1 MEEKIV
7 SLKVNDNIDKTI
19 AATKSLKA
27 QLREAVAEVQQ
38 LSEKYGESS
47 EQAVQAAKRAAGLKD
62 RIEDAND
69 AVQAFKGE
77 GAFLA
82 TSKAIGAAASGLAA
96 VQGGLGLIGVEGENV
111 EKTILKVQSAMA
123 LSQGLAGLED
133 AGRSF
138 KQMGV
143 VAAQALKGIR
153 TGIAATGIG
162 VLLVALGAVVAYW
175 DDIKEAVSGVSEEQ
189 KELNKLSKEQL
200 DAEQKK
206 LETIDAQDNVLKLQ
220 GKTEK
225 EILALKQKQV
235 TGVINLAKADI
246 TRAENLKKLE
256 LAAAERNFKILK
268 QITTFAAQVSVA
280 GLRIIATPL
289 DILIKTANAVS
300 KVLGFGEI
308 TAINLNEELTK
319 LAELG
324 ADTVSKFV
332 FNPEEVAANGDAAIA
347 TAKDRVNKLLNQQ
360 AGYILQSQAI
370 DKEAAN
376 KKAADNKTAEEKALA
391 AEKKR
396 EQDFLDNLTKQG
408 QAAKDAN
415 DAFLDEQKSANEQLN
430 AIKDAN
436 IARDAKDLEIRGQM
450 ASTDIAIAGNTYK
463 AKKEFSDKEIA
474 DTEAVTQARIISA
487 QAIGNAMGVLSD
499 VIGRETAA
507 GKAMGVAQ
515 ALINTYIG
523 ASEVIKQKSTLPSP
537 FDVITKVANVAT
549 ILATG
554 FSTVRQLT
562 KVQVPGRGAGGGGAS
577 ASMSSVSS
585 GMAQSASPQFNVV
598 GTSGALAS
606 QVQSVTA
613 PQAPIKAF
621 VVSNDVT
628 TAQSLDRNIVKSATL
643 G

>member
-430 AIKDAN
+430 ALKDAN
-436 IARDAKDLEIRGQM
+436 IARDANDLLVRGQM

-463 AKKEFSDKEIA
+463 AKKELSEAAVKVAEEEFAARQKLNDATVAGLMVVSDL
-474 DTEAVTQARIISA
+474 V
-487 QAIGNAMGVLSD
+487 
-499 VIGRETAA
+499 GRETGK
-507 GKAMGVAQ
+507 GKALAVA
-515 ALINTYIG
+515 ASLINTYSAIAG
-523 ASEVIKQKSTLPSP
+523 QLKAFAGVPIPGYAIVQA
-537 FDVITKVANVAT
+537 ITTGLAGFAAVKN
-549 ILATG
+549 IL
-554 FSTVRQLT
+554 
-562 KVQVPGRGAGGGGAS
+562 KVQVPNGGGGGGGATPAPSSMGAGASTAS
-577 ASMSSVSS
+577 A
-585 GMAQSASPQFNVV
+585 APQFNVV

-606 QVQSVTA
+606 QVQSVTS

>member
-7 SLKVNDNIDKTI
+7 SLKVNDNIENTTEKV
-19 AATKSLKA
+19 KSLKQQFKEA
-27 QLREAVAEVQQ
+27 QNEVQRLTQ
-38 LSEKYGESS
+38 EFGETSA
-47 EQAVQAAKRAAGLKD
+47 QVTQAAKRAASLKD
-62 RIEDAND
+62 TIEDARD

-77 GAFLA
+77 GAFTA
-82 TSKAIGAAASGLAA
+82 TATAIGSVASGFAA
-96 VQGGLGLIGVEGENV
+96 VQGAMNLVGSESEEV
-111 EKTILKVQSAMA
+111 EKALLKVQSAMA
-123 LSQGLAGLED
+123 LAQGLQGLED
-133 AGRSF
+133 AGRAF
-138 KQMGV
+138 KTLGV
-143 VAAQALKGIR
+143 VAADALKGIR

-175 DDIKEAVSGVSEEQ
+175 DEINAAVSDNTDTLDEYAEAQTKVTEGVKEFNQSVISVKNSFEAARAGTMSKEAALKQYNDTLGKSVGYAGSLEQAESLMAANTAIVINGIKLRAQAQIFYAKSAEAAAKAVSGEGVDPTFLDQAVNYVKALGNTAIAAS
-189 KELNKLSKEQL
+189 LNVKTVASNLGSLRKEQEVFGKEGDKL
-200 DAEQKK
+200 TEQALENDKK
-206 LETIDAQDNVLKLQ
+206 L
-220 GKTEK
+220 
-225 EILALKQKQV
+225 
-235 TGVINLAKADI
+235 
-246 TRAENLKKLE
+246 KK
-256 LAAAERNFKILK
+256 
-268 QITTFAAQVSVA
+268 
-280 GLRIIATPL
+280 G
-289 DILIKTANAVS
+289 
-300 KVLGFGEI
+300 
-308 TAINLNEELTK
+308 
-319 LAELG
+319 LAEPP
-324 ADTVSKFV
+324 K
-332 FNPEEVAANGDAAIA
+332 PP
-347 TAKDRVNKLLNQQ
+347 
-360 AGYILQSQAI
+360 
-370 DKEAAN
+370 
-376 KKAADNKTAEEKALA
+376 KTAEQLA
-391 AEKKR
+391 AEKKAA
-396 EQDFLDNLTKQG
+396 EEKAKAAAKKAQEDFLDNLTKQG

-463 AKKEFSDKEIA
+463 AKKELSDREIA
-474 DTEAVTQARIISA
+474 DIEAVTQARIVSA

-499 VIGRETAA
+499 IIGKETAA

-562 KVQVPGRGAGGGGAS
+562 KVQVPGRGAGGGGGAS
-577 ASMSSVSS
+577 ASMSSVST